1 MAGNP
6 DVPLFTDTIRKFA
19 KSSPTDFFPSF
30 FQAVELGQETPESA
44 AAAFRNEASV
54 RRWKPAQSENFA
66 RQLAGMTP
74 VAISAERY
82 KPLAAV
88 AQKSYVDLL
97 GRQATP
103 DEIAQQFSY
112 ASSRRVNPSD
122 PGAFEA
128 FMGDVLSTSREGMA
142 KIKTPTDIDL
152 ERQYGTMQRDAEGN
166 LIRGRYDFDPSKI
179 SAAVKTMLGS

>member
-6 DVPLFTDTIRKFA
+6 DISLFTDQIRKFA

-66 RQLAGMTP
+66 RQLAGMAP
-74 VAISAERY
+74 VAVSAERY
-82 KPLAAV
+82 KPLSAIAE
-88 AQKSYVDLL
+88 KSYIDLF

-103 DEIAQQFSY
+103 DEIAQQLSY
-112 ASSRRVNPSD
+112 ASARRINPSD

-128 FMGDVLSTSREGMA
+128 FMGDVLSTSREGQA
-142 KIKTPTDIDL
+142 KIKTPDDITA
-152 ERQYGTMQRDAEGN
+152 ERMYGTMQRDEQGN
-166 LIRGRYDFDPSKI
+166 LIRGRYAFN
-179 SAAVKTMLGS
+179 AAKVAEAAKAMLG